1 MKIEQA
7 AHQARSNRTTT
18 TALFGLLSLVA
29 CGWTYTAHAMQ
40 RAHSMSLDAAV
51 ESLRRCDTRQKQA
64 AATETVLAG
73 ILRTIDVLKSHGG
86 DFAAPSL
93 QQIHEATR

>member
-7 AHQARSNRTTT
+7 VHQARSNRTTT
-18 TALFGLLSLVA
+18 AALFGLLCLVA

-51 ESLRRCDTRQKQA
+51 ESLRRCDTWQKRA
-64 AATETVLAG
+64 AATEATLAG
-73 ILRTIDVLKSHGG
+73 ILRAIEVVKSHSGE
-86 DFAAPSL
+86 FAAPSL